1 MRRKKIL
8 ILDIEMK
15 PILANVWR
23 IFDENIGI
31 NQIQS
36 DKSILSWAAKWI
48 DQPKIYYR
56 DLRKEKN
63 IDDDSPILQDLW
75 ELMDEAETLVGHNL
89 NKFDRKNIQ
98 TRFLKHGMRPTNK
111 TELHDTLS
119 MAKSQFSFTSNKL
132 EYIASFLGVGEKS
145 HHKKFQGFELWR
157 ECMNGN
163 PKAWAEMKR
172 YNQNDVVITEAVYKK
187 LLPYCKLP
195 TAFIELEE
203 DENPVCSCGSDRL
216 HSNGYRVASGI
227 KYKRLRC
234 LDCGANYRLKQN
246 LIPTRERKR
255 LIIKE

>member
-56 DLRKEKN
+56 DLRKDKN
-63 IDDDSPILQDLW
+63 VDNDSSILQELW
-75 ELMDEAETLVGHNL
+75 DLMDEAEVCVGHNVK
-89 NKFDRKNIQ
+89 KFDFKNIQ
-98 TRFLKHGMRPTNK
+98 TRFIKNGMRPTNRA
-111 TELHDTLS
+111 ELHDTLT

-132 EYIASFLGVGEKS
+132 EYIANFLGVGEKS

-157 ECMNGN
+157 ECTNGN

-172 YNQNDVVITEAVYKK
+172 YNVNDVIITEAVYKK
-187 LLPYCKLP
+187 LLPYCKTPNTFVEIGLDDP
-195 TAFIELEE
+195 L
-203 DENPVCSCGSDRL
+203 VCDCGSERL
-216 HSNGYRVASGI
+216 HSNGFRFSGAM

-234 LDCGANYRLKQN
+234 LECGANYRQKQN
-246 LIPTRERKR
+246 LTPTKERKR
-255 LIIKE
+255 LIVKE

>member
-1 MRRKKIL
+1 
-8 ILDIEMK
+8 MK

-31 NQIQS
+31 NQIES

-63 IDDDSPILQDLW
+63 IDDDSSILQDLW
-75 ELMDEAETLVGHNL
+75 ELLDEAEIVVGHNL
-89 NKFDRKNIQ
+89 KRFDLKNIR
-98 TRFLKHGMRPTNK
+98 TRFIKHGMRPTNNH
-111 TELHDTLS
+111 TILDTLT

-132 EYIASFLGVGEKS
+132 EFISKFLGVGEKS

-163 PKAWAEMKR
+163 PKAWAEMKK

-187 LLPYCKLP
+187 LLPYCKTP
-195 TAFIELEE
+195 NNFIEIGI
-203 DENPVCSCGSDRL
+203 DEPLVCDCGSETL
-216 HSNGYRVASGI
+216 HSNGYRIKGQM

-234 LDCGANYRLKQN
+234 MDCGANYRQKQN
-246 LIPTRERKR
+246 LIPTNERKR
-255 LIIKE
+255 LIVKE